1 LAPARQIPKEI
12 TGPLKEQEMKSDLQL
27 KKDVDDELEWDPS
40 IAAAGIGV
48 EVEKGFVTLTGHV
61 KNLAEKLAAEHAA
74 ERIAGVRGV
83 IVKLE
88 VGQHMEAGDEALA
101 KACRG
106 VLQTYVH
113 VPADD
118 IQLHV
123 EKGWVTLSG
132 EVQWGYQRHTA
143 EHVVGQLRGV
153 NGVLND
159 IRIKPKI
166 EPEAIEGK
174 IEAAL
179 RRHAEREALHISVKA
194 EAGVVT
200 LEGVVDS
207 LAERRAAVGAAWS
220 APGVTQVINNLRIR

>member
-1 LAPARQIPKEI
+1 MI
-12 TGPLKEQEMKSDLQL
+12 GPMQELKMKTDLQL
-27 KKDVDDELEWDPS
+27 KKDVDDELAWDPS
-40 IAAAGIGV
+40 ITAAAIGV
-48 EVEKGFVTLTGHV
+48 EVQNGFVTLTGHV
-61 KNLAEKLAAEHAA
+61 RNLAEKLAAEHAA
-74 ERIAGVRGV
+74 ERIAGVKGV

-101 KACRG
+101 MACRG
-106 VLQTYVH
+106 ALQAYVH

-132 EVQWGYQRHTA
+132 EVQWGYQRHAA
-143 EHVVGQLRGV
+143 EHVVSLLHGV

-166 EPEAIEGK
+166 QPEAIEGK

-179 RRHAEREALHISVKA
+179 HRHAAREALHISVKA

-200 LEGVVDS
+200 LDGEVGS
-207 LAERRAAVGAAWS
+207 LAERRAAAGAAWS